1 MKDISG
7 LTSSLNGYLQWN
19 KARTACFLKLLL
31 GLFAVKTI
39 NLKEIALSMGGRAS
53 IDSCYR
59 RLQRFFALFQIDF
72 TQIARW
78 IFSLYVVTQED
89 FYLVIDRTNWYWGK
103 HKINIFM
110 LGIAHEGMAI
120 PLFWEM
126 LPKAGSSNFKE
137 QRKLILH
144 FLQAFKTS
152 GLKGIL
158 ADREFASGKLFRWL
172 NKKNL
177 PFYIRIK
184 EGSTLEIKDKKFH
197 KAKKL
202 FSHLKPKEKSIFS
215 MKVTLFGANV
225 YLAGS
230 RSEKGELMIIATN
243 QSPKNAIV
251 IYLRRWEI
259 ETLFQGLKG
268 RGFHFEATHITKLDR
283 VAKLTALL
291 AIAFA
296 WAHKVGEWKAIKK
309 PIIWKQFIGEKRPQ
323 YSYFRY
329 GLDHIREAI
338 LHISNKFEQLAQAFS
353 LILQPYLSKIEG
365 GS

>member
-7 LTSSLNGYLQWN
+7 LTSSLNVNLQWN
-19 KARTACFLKLLL
+19 KARATCFVGMLL
-31 GLFAVKTI
+31 GLFAVKTV
-39 NLKEIALSMGGRAS
+39 NLKEIALSMGGKS
-53 IDSCYR
+53 TVDSRYR
-59 RLQRFFALFQIDF
+59 RLQRFFAFFKLDF

-78 IFSLYVVTQED
+78 IFSLYVVTGKD

-103 HKINIFM
+103 QKINIFM
-110 LGIAHEGMAI
+110 LGIAHEGMAV

-126 LPKAGSSNFKE
+126 LPKAGNSNFNERK
-137 QRKLILH
+137 KLITH
-144 FLQAFKTS
+144 FINTFGTN

-158 ADREFASGKLFRWL
+158 ADREFGSGKFLGWL

-184 EGSTLEIKDKKFH
+184 EGSLLEIKNKKFH
-197 KAKKL
+197 KVKKL
-202 FSHLKPKEKSIFS
+202 FLHLKPKEQSIFA
-215 MKVTLFGANV
+215 MNVTLFGVNV

-230 RSEKGELMIIATN
+230 RSERGELMVIATN
-243 QSPKNAIV
+243 QCPKTAIV

-259 ETLFQGLKG
+259 ESLFQGLKG
-268 RGFHFEATHITKLDR
+268 RGFHFEATHITQIDR
-283 VAKLTALL
+283 IAKLTALL

-309 PIIWKQFIGEKRPQ
+309 PIIWKQFFGEKRPQ

-329 GLDHIREAI
+329 GLDHIREAV
-338 LHISNKFEQLAQAFS
+338 LHISYKFKQLAEVFS
-353 LILQPYLSKIEG
+353 FILPPALSRREAVI
-365 GS
+365 